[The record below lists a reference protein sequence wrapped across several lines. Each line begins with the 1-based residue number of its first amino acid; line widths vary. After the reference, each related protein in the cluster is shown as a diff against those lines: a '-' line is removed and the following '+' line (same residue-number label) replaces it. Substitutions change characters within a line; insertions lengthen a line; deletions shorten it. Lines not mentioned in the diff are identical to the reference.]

1 MPFRYELFLICFFLI
16 VSLFSFFANPISA
29 ELNLDR
35 LSGED
40 IQTVQSILAKL
51 TPGIKEKEAKGE
63 LATLSFEEVYAPL
76 DEKEKLFLRQFQT
89 LDPLKAGIK
98 TKWQGLADGKTE
110 LIKVTDQ
117 TIKKDGKQS
126 ALPPQF
132 VPKDV
137 YEAYVKMMKAMKKD
151 LGKQLYI
158 ESAYRSSAYQLYLFI
173 SYLQNHNYSVLE
185 TAEWNALP
193 GYSEHGNPKNQA
205 LDFINGEGINGE
217 DNPADF
223 ESLPEYEWL
232 VKNASKYDFV
242 LSFPKQSDVGIAY
255 EPWHWR
261 YQKEEPKAA

>member
-29 ELNLDR
+29 ELNLNR
-35 LSGED
+35 LMEED
-40 IQTVQSILAKL
+40 IQTVQQILSKL
-51 TPGIKEKEAKGE
+51 TPMIKEKETKGE
-63 LATLSFEEVYAPL
+63 LATLPFEEIYAPL
-76 DEKEKLFLRQFQT
+76 DEKEKLFLQQFQT
-89 LDPLKAGIK
+89 LDPLKVGIK

-110 LIKVTDQ
+110 LVKLTGQSIK
-117 TIKKDGKQS
+117 IEGKQT
-126 ALPPQF
+126 ALPTQF

-137 YEAYVKMMKAMKKD
+137 YEAYVKMMKAMKKN

-193 GYSEHGNPKNQA
+193 GYSEHGNPKSQA
-205 LDFINGEGINGE
+205 LDFINEEGISGEG
-217 DNPADF
+217 NPESF
-223 ESLPEYEWL
+223 ENLPEYQWL
-232 VKNASKYDFV
+232 MKNAAKYDFV
-242 LSFPKQSDVGIAY
+242 LSFPKNSPEGIAF

-261 YQKEEPKAA
+261 YQKDEPKA